1 MGDVRVHDRR
11 HSRLGPRAGPQA
23 RLRGR
28 GAIFHSDRGS
38 QCTSRPLASWA
49 RENDVG
55 LSCDRTG
62 SCHDNAVAESFF
74 ATLKN
79 EMYYRR
85 PFATHKEV
93 RFAAIGFIES
103 YYNCKCPHSTI
114 GYRVPADV
122 MDEFFERFEGAL
134 SEPREVLRAA

>member
-1 MGDVRVHDRR
+1 M
-11 HSRLGPRAGPQA
+11 
-23 RLRGR
+23 
-28 GAIFHSDRGS
+28 
-38 QCTSRPLASWA
+38 ASWA

-55 LSCDRTG
+55 LSCGRTG

-74 ATLKN
+74 AALKN

-85 PFATHKEV
+85 SFATREEV

-103 YYNCKCPHSTI
+103 YYNCRSPHSTI

-122 MDEFFERFEGAL
+122 MDESFGRFEGAL